1 MPDMTV
7 YTLNPQD
14 SQDSFTNHLRTSYPH
29 IPVIEDGLLDD
40 DNEEIKTY
48 EDGSIKP
55 FIVIWFQTP
64 RRARRGRSFAGARL
78 DQRIA
83 SADVIVVA
91 RSGTEAR
98 RVMNSVIDTL
108 VGFKHDGSGA
118 VVESDRQLWSDA
130 RQIDIKSRPSR
141 WVMSYSVDWGIF
153 AKKTA

>member
-1 MPDMTV
+1 MPDMTN
-7 YTLNPQD
+7 YTLNPQE
-14 SQDSFTNHLRTSYPH
+14 SQDSFTEKLRTTYSH

-40 DNEEIKTY
+40 DNDAILTY

-108 VGFKHDGSGA
+108 VGFKPDGSGS

-153 AKKTA
+153 AKKTT